1 MPLGHLVLQED
12 TPIRRRKD
20 GKILWDPSFKMIAE
34 DAPYAFLFNEKY
46 GFYAYRDRV
55 GRKKDTYTFGIGTSY
70 WWIKK

>member
-1 MPLGHLVLQED
+1 
-12 TPIRRRKD
+12 
-20 GKILWDPSFKMIAE
+20 MIAE